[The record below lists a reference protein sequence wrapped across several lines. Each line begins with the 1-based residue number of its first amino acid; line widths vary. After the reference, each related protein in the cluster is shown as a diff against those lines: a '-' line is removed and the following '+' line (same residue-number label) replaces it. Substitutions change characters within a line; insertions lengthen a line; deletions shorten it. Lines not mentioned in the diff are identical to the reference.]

1 MATEVTTRP
10 MSAFWASVR
19 EALRGSHQDYTAG
32 GLTRAIFLLAVP
44 MVLEMCME
52 SLFAIVDVFWV
63 ARLGAES
70 VATVGLIEAM
80 LTLVYAVGVGLG
92 LSATAMVARRVG
104 ERDREGAAVAGVQA
118 IALGLLAG
126 VSIGAP
132 CFYFAPR
139 LLHLMGASPAVLSVG
154 TGYARIAMGG
164 CFVVL
169 LLTLNN
175 AVFRGAGDAAIA
187 MRVLW
192 LSNSINLLL
201 DPCLIF
207 GLGPFPRIG
216 VTGAAVATFTGR
228 SIGVLYQFYRLA
240 RGGEHIR
247 ILARQVRLHASVM
260 LRLVRVSLTGI
271 AQILIPH
278 IAWVSLMR
286 LVSMFGNSALA
297 GYTIAMRAIV
307 FFILPAW
314 GLSGAAATLVGQ
326 NLGAG
331 QPERAEQ
338 SVWKTGVYNA
348 LLMGGVGAFLV
359 VFPGCVVRLFTH
371 DPEVTA
377 AAVSCLRIV
386 SIGNIAYAY
395 EMVMMQAFNGA
406 GDTLTPT
413 IVNFIGFIGMEIPIA
428 YALAMPL
435 GMRINGVSW
444 SITISESAIAVVM
457 VILFRR
463 GRWKEKKI

>member
-1 MATEVTTRP
+1 MATGVTTRP
-10 MSAFWASVR
+10 ASAFWASVR
-19 EALRGSHQDYTAG
+19 EALRGSRQDYTAG
-32 GLTRAIFLLAVP
+32 SLTRAIFLLAVP

-132 CFYFAPR
+132 CFYFAPQ

-207 GLGPFPRIG
+207 GLGPFPRMG

-228 SIGVLYQFYRLA
+228 GIGVLYQFYRLA

-260 LRLVRVSLTGI
+260 LRLLRISLTGI

-278 IAWVSLMR
+278 VAWVSLMR
-286 LVSMFGNSALA
+286 VVSVFGNSALA

-307 FFILPAW
+307 FFILP
-314 GLSGAAATLVGQ
+314 
-326 NLGAG
+326 
-331 QPERAEQ
+331 
-338 SVWKTGVYNA
+338 
-348 LLMGGVGAFLV
+348 
-359 VFPGCVVRLFTH
+359 
-371 DPEVTA
+371 
-377 AAVSCLRIV
+377 
-386 SIGNIAYAY
+386 
-395 EMVMMQAFNGA
+395 
-406 GDTLTPT
+406 
-413 IVNFIGFIGMEIPIA
+413 
-428 YALAMPL
+428 
-435 GMRINGVSW
+435 
-444 SITISESAIAVVM
+444 
-457 VILFRR
+457 
-463 GRWKEKKI
+463 